1 MDRKH
6 TLNISA
12 ETVSLRLRWQTRNN
26 HKMKGQRNI
35 VGQWSCSCMQRATAS
50 SSTLQVTYGI
60 CFQRAT
66 PFLVFCKK
74 LLNTSLWVGT
84 KYWLRKCPTI
94 WAFAR
99 DKLPKKLVF
108 SSLFREICTHHS
120 QWFWVF
126 IAGSGSGQKWTDT
139 GRTLK
144 NAHQFFFL
152 ILSNDWI
159 FGNPDLTYAEHGNPL
174 ETGLVL
180 FYIGLKWTRSRGS

>member
-1 MDRKH
+1 
-6 TLNISA
+6 
-12 ETVSLRLRWQTRNN
+12 
-26 HKMKGQRNI
+26 
-35 VGQWSCSCMQRATAS
+35 MQRATAS

-108 SSLFREICTHHS
+108 SSLFREICTQHS

-152 ILSNDWI
+152 FSQMIEFLATRIW
-159 FGNPDLTYAEHGNPL
+159 P
-174 ETGLVL
+174 
-180 FYIGLKWTRSRGS
+180 TRSMAIRLKQAKSCFISAWNELDRAIHS